1 MSLSFGDK
9 ATDQIFSLTFSRKV
23 PREIQNSRG
32 PEFPGPVPPS
42 MLGPSQNSRGLSLPA
57 RKIQNS
63 QFPQFP
69 GPVPPSTQFPGPVP
83 PSMLSLPAC
92 CPSQHVPPSNCR
104 CRSLPGQVCE
114 GQTGLRGTG
123 PAELGTGPA
132 RSAAELGT
140 GPARSGPCEVCA
152 ELGTGPAESRLA
164 ESSPVESPRPP
175 CNVNSSMLC
184 DFRGCWRHDACHNKE
199 CRPSLL

>member
-1 MSLSFGDK
+1 MHGGRGDSTGPDSARLDSAGPVPPRIPGACPSQRIPGACPSQHGPSQHVRSLVRFR
-9 ATDQIFSLTFSRKV
+9 IPNSR
-23 PREIQNSRG
+23 NSRG
-32 PEFPGPVPPS
+32 PQFPGPIP
-42 MLGPSQNSRGLSLPA
+42 GANSRGLSLPA

-132 RSAAELGT
+132 RS
-140 GPARSGPCEVCA
+140 GPCEVCA
-152 ELGTGPAESRLA
+152 ELGTGPAEFEGQAPGL
-164 ESSPVESPRPP
+164 
-175 CNVNSSMLC
+175 
-184 DFRGCWRHDACHNKE
+184 
-199 CRPSLL
+199 SLIHI